1 MRVPRD
7 DTRGAPR
14 VETFMAYQLP
24 LAPPPPNEPPPPPP
38 NPPPPPPK
46 PPPPNPPPPQPPRP
60 IPLAINGP
68 IHQPLPPPR
77 PRPEPPPRLIIAYT
91 KKMKTP
97 RRIRPN
103 MPLASFPRPEPFVWG
118 VGGGAPLSAIPRS
131 CAMTSAMRR
140 VSNVT
145 AAS

>member
-77 PRPEPPPRLIIAYT
+77 PDPPLIILNK
-91 KKMKTP
+91 KKMKNASN
-97 RRIRPN
+97 RRD
-103 MPLASFPRPEPFVWG
+103 S
-118 VGGGAPLSAIPRS
+118 IPPD
-131 CAMTSAMRR
+131 
-140 VSNVT
+140 
-145 AAS
+145 